1 MWAWKWFHRVQL
13 CPMQPH
19 HCNWKWETTGLW
31 VWSFLILKNKA
42 SFHRNL
48 QIAEM
53 VLEDFTSIPNVRML
67 WSMSA
72 ACWGSGGGTA
82 AALEGSLLI
91 FYNFLRVFPCVYMG
105 ESCFF
110 DPVCFIFIHASQ
122 DHFIHLSCIQK
133 QSIFE
138 ESRAEIINASRISI
152 HFLPERRCKSAPGKH
167 PLWTCAFSALKSF
180 PHVH

>member
-1 MWAWKWFHRVQL
+1 MGGVDAFKY
-13 CPMQPH
+13 
-19 HCNWKWETTGLW
+19 
-31 VWSFLILKNKA
+31 
-42 SFHRNL
+42 
-48 QIAEM
+48 
-53 VLEDFTSIPNVRML
+53 VRSL
-67 WSMSA
+67 LRFRRRK
-72 ACWGSGGGTA
+72 A

-91 FYNFLRVFPCVYMG
+91 FYNFLRVFPCVYLG

-110 DPVCFIFIHASQ
+110 DPVCFIFIHANQ
-122 DHFIHLSCIQK
+122 DHVIHLSCIQK

-167 PLWTCAFSALKSF
+167 PLWTCDISALKSF